1 MKHKKTGIV
10 IARVLAGKMEVTNQ
24 ALFILALGIL
34 IIAAIVIKSRLKQ
47 IGLPSNIGFIALGF
61 CIKFLDY
68 KFHFLAEN
76 INTVFNM
83 LMKLGVIVLLF
94 EVGLESKLR
103 ELIQQ
108 LRQASLIW
116 IFDITVSGFSGF
128 AVSYWIFHN
137 GLIPSLFV
145 AAALTATSVGI
156 SVGIWKE
163 TGNLQSKNGRL
174 LLDVA
179 ELDDISG
186 IIIMALIIAIAPVL
200 QHSGNGGIL
209 LPALKTLGRELLK
222 LFGFGALCFL
232 FSRLSHKPD
241 PMIVMVGTTFIFAAL
256 AGFLGFSVA
265 IGAFFAG
272 LIYSRD
278 PKALKM
284 ETSFNAIYD
293 FFVPFFFIGIGLS
306 MDIASIGTGALL
318 GIILLVAAAG
328 GKILAVASPT
338 LLMRGRQAALLLG
351 LSMVPRAEIAVI
363 IMEKGLSLGKWAVP
377 PKLFSAVVV
386 VSLVTTIAVP
396 IILRILLKK
405 WPQMGVNNFSS
416 AVSSHQLGFSDNLSF
431 HIL

>member
-1 MKHKKTGIV
+1 
-10 IARVLAGKMEVTNQ
+10 MEVTNQ
-24 ALFILALGIL
+24 TLLILALGIL
-34 IIAAIVIKSRLKQ
+34 TIAAIAIKSRSKR
-47 IGLPSNIGFIALGF
+47 IGLPSNTGFIVLGF
-61 CIKFLDY
+61 FIKFLDY
-68 KFHFLAEN
+68 KFHFLTEN
-76 INTVFNM
+76 IDAVFQL

-103 ELIQQ
+103 ELIRQ
-108 LRQASLIW
+108 LRKASLIW

-128 AVSYWIFHN
+128 AVSYWLLQN
-137 GLIPSLFV
+137 GLIPSFFV

-156 SVGIWKE
+156 SVGVWKE

-186 IIIMALIIAIAPVL
+186 IIIMALIVAIAPVL
-200 QHSGNGGIL
+200 RQTGSGEIL
-209 LPALKTLGRELLK
+209 IPTLKTLGIEMLK

-232 FSRLSHKPD
+232 FSKYVEKRYTSLFSRLAHKPD
-241 PMIVMVGTTFIFAAL
+241 PMIVMLGTTFIFAAL

-306 MDIASIGTGALL
+306 MDIESIGS
-318 GIILLVAAAG
+318 GIIIGLILAAVAAG
-328 GKILAVASPT
+328 GKIIGVASPS
-338 LLMRGRQAALLLG
+338 LALRGRKPALLLG

-363 IMEKGLSLGKWAVP
+363 IMEKGLSLGEWAVP
-377 PKLFSAVVV
+377 PALFSAIVV
-386 VSLVTTIAVP
+386 VSLVTTIIIPV
-396 IILRILLKK
+396 ILRFLLRR
-405 WPQMGVNNFSS
+405 WPQAKERQN
-416 AVSSHQLGFSDNLSF
+416 
-431 HIL
+431 